1 MTGLLP
7 RQLARATRNATVN
20 ADEDYS
26 DLGFRAV
33 ALAAALDELNVRP
46 ADRVLIMLPDG
57 PGFAEAII
65 SVTKRGA
72 VPLPLNPLL
81 SAHDV
86 TSAAVETGAR
96 LVLSSVDRIPALAG
110 LEAKPPVL
118 VDGPQG
124 LWAAILRL
132 H

>member
-1 MTGLLP
+1 
-7 RQLARATRNATVN
+7 VN
-20 ADEDYS
+20 ADERYTDP
-26 DLGFRAV
+26 GFRAV
-33 ALAAALDELNVRP
+33 ELAAALDEVNVRP
-46 ADRVLIMLPDG
+46 DDRVLVMLPDG
-57 PGFAEAII
+57 PGFTEAII
-65 SVTKRGA
+65 TVTRRGA

-86 TSAAVETGAR
+86 TSAAAESGAR
-96 LVLSSVDRIPALAG
+96 LVLSSVDRVYALAD

-132 H
+132 R